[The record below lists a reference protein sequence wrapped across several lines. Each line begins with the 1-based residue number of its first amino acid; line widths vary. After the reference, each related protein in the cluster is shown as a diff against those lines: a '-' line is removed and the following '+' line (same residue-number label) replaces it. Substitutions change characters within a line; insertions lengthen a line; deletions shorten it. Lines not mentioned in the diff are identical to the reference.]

1 MSDEE
6 GNKGRQSKEERA
18 AMKNAARSQRSI
30 KARGLLANLITS
42 CGKRICFCPHLSCR
56 ERRFHM
62 LTSPKYLPPDEQHK
76 IDIEPAKI
84 TSTKY
89 VRELGLKFVP
99 SDEQNFPWPYISTS
113 QISSQDLAMLEAA
126 ISNSKVAAVKDDMY
140 NAAAAFRS
148 RSSIS
153 TPSRPNLSPTHSFS
167 FPPHPHEPHSNPPP
181 DSYRGHPPSLP
192 PLQTTQP
199 PPHSPHSHSRLN
211 SLAEASS
218 AQASATSAHPS
229 SANPGHHWA
238 GATAAVSTS
247 THISSPPE
255 GAPPTGPVPQSAANE
270 GRSATGF
277 TPSNPR
283 KRMYPFDTVDSHIDE
298 EEMYRIKIPR
308 TSIKHVLEQENA
320 NHIARIRDLEARVAE
335 LERDFDRQNKD
346 LHRLRNEN
354 ERLRK
359 DLTLQGGD
367 ELEKLR
373 QENEHLKALGRK
385 LFD

>member
-18 AMKNAARSQRSI
+18 AMKNAARSQRSS
-30 KARGLLANLITS
+30 KARALLAGLIN
-42 CGKRICFCPHLSCR
+42 
-56 ERRFHM
+56 
-62 LTSPKYLPPDEQHK
+62 EQHK
-76 IDIEPAKI
+76 IEIDPAKI

-99 SDEQNFPWPYISTS
+99 SDEQNFPWRYISTS

-126 ISNSKVAAVKDDMY
+126 ISNAKVTAVKDDMY

-167 FPPHPHEPHSNPPP
+167 FPPHPHDPHSNPP

-192 PLQTTQP
+192 PLQTSQP

-238 GATAAVSTS
+238 GATAAASTS
-247 THISSPPE
+247 THIGSPPE
-255 GAPPTGPVPQSAANE
+255 APPTGPMPQPVANE
-270 GRSATGF
+270 ARSATAF

-283 KRMYPFDTVDSHIDE
+283 KRMYPFDTIDSHVDE
-298 EEMYRIKIPR
+298 EETFRIKIPR
-308 TSIKHVLEQENA
+308 KSIKHILDQENA
-320 NHIARIRDLEARVAE
+320 AHISRIRDLEGRVAE
-335 LERDFDRQNKD
+335 LERDTDRQNKE
-346 LHRLRNEN
+346 LHRLRIEN

-367 ELEKLR
+367 ELERLR
-373 QENEHLKALGRK
+373 MENEHLKALGRK

>member
-30 KARGLLANLITS
+30 KARGLLANLIN
-42 CGKRICFCPHLSCR
+42 
-56 ERRFHM
+56 
-62 LTSPKYLPPDEQHK
+62 EQHK

-126 ISNSKVAAVKDDMY
+126 ITNSKVAAVKDDMY

-153 TPSRPNLSPTHSFS
+153 TPTSRPNLSPTHSFS
-167 FPPHPHEPHSNPPP
+167 FPPHPHDPHSNPPP

-192 PLQTTQP
+192 PLQTSQP

-255 GAPPTGPVPQSAANE
+255 GAPPTGPVQPSVPNE
-270 GRSATGF
+270 GRSATAGF

-320 NHIARIRDLEARVAE
+320 NHISRTRDLEARVAE
-335 LERDFDRQNKD
+335 LERDLDRQNKE

>member
-18 AMKNAARSQRSI
+18 AMKNAARSQRST
-30 KARGLLANLITS
+30 KARSLLASLIN
-42 CGKRICFCPHLSCR
+42 
-56 ERRFHM
+56 
-62 LTSPKYLPPDEQHK
+62 EQHK
-76 IDIEPAKI
+76 IEIEPAKI

-126 ISNSKVAAVKDDMY
+126 ISNAKVTAVKDDMY

-153 TPSRPNLSPTHSFS
+153 TPSRPNLSPTNSFS
-167 FPPHPHEPHSNPPP
+167 FPHPHDPHPP
-181 DSYRGHPPSLP
+181 DSYRGHPSSLP

-199 PPHSPHSHSRLN
+199 PPPSPHSHSRLN

-238 GATAAVSTS
+238 GAAAAVSTS

-255 GAPPTGPVPQSAANE
+255 APPMGSVSQVVANE
-270 GRSATGF
+270 ARSATGF

-283 KRMYPFDTVDSHIDE
+283 KRAYPFDSLDTHVE
-298 EEMYRIKIPR
+298 EETFVRIKIPR
-308 TSIKHVLEQENA
+308 SSIKDVIDSESSVHL
-320 NHIARIRDLEARVAE
+320 ARIRDLESRVAD
-335 LERDFDRQNKD
+335 LERDVDRQNKEI
-346 LHRLRNEN
+346 HRLRNEN

-367 ELEKLR
+367 EMERLR
-373 QENEHLKALGRK
+373 MENEHLKALGRK